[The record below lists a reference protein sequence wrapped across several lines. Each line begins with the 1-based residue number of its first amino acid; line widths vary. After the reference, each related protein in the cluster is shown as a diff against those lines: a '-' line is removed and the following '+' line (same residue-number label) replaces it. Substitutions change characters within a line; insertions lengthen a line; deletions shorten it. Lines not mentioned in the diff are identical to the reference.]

1 MEKMSLG
8 QGGIRLSSLKG
19 TRETGV
25 SMVLVAARYE
35 ELKES
40 VTAYRMMKGASLNY
54 RSRGKSLEIYS
65 ESLTTLCDFA
75 KGISFTPDDADDVV
89 EFCAGLE
96 GYYDGLSF
104 ESVSMDRNSLSLILS
119 CQLEEGAS
127 SDSLY
132 QALMPMLVKFN
143 MGVIKPLEN
152 TDEGN

>member
-1 MEKMSLG
+1 M
-8 QGGIRLSSLKG
+8 
-19 TRETGV
+19 
-25 SMVLVAARYE
+25 
-35 ELKES
+35 
-40 VTAYRMMKGASLNY
+40 
-54 RSRGKSLEIYS
+54 
-65 ESLTTLCDFA
+65 
-75 KGISFTPDDADDVV
+75 